1 LRNEM
6 LQVWMDKLDKKERE
20 VVYLRYGLGVG
31 GEPWTLEMIG
41 EQMGVTRERIRQIQ
55 VQALQKLRR
64 IVSQENIDFEEI
76 L

>member
-1 LRNEM
+1 
-6 LQVWMDKLDKKERE
+6 MDDA
-20 VVYLRYGLGVG
+20 GD
-31 GEPWTLEMIG
+31 PWTLEMIG
-41 EQMGVTRERIRQIQ
+41 EQLGVTRERIRQIQ